1 VAIVM
6 GHVARAQIRRTG
18 EHGGGFAIAGL
29 VLGYVGLV
37 VGLVLLA
44 IGVITTLIIASARS
58 QGLAR

>member
-1 VAIVM
+1 VQSIADRCS
-6 GHVARAQIRRTG
+6 GH
-18 EHGGGFAIAGL
+18 L

-37 VGLVLLA
+37 VGLILLA